1 MKVVSL
7 TMVGVV
13 AMGLVLT
20 GCGESNKP
28 PVPAV
33 APEVQLDSLAT
44 ADWPKVLTEHKGRV
58 VVVDTWATWCAPCV
72 QEFPELVKLHKA
84 YHARGVACISVSVD
98 SPKAREQA
106 LEFLEHQ
113 QATFDNY
120 IMTDGEHAWWD
131 EWNIKSIPVVMV
143 FDRDGELVKKFDNDD
158 PDNQFTYADVE
169 KLVAEL
175 VE

>member
-1 MKVVSL
+1 MKSL
-7 TMVGVV
+7 FWGAAGVV
-13 AMGLVLT
+13 AMGLIT
-20 GCGESNKP
+20 AGCGETSEQQ
-28 PVPAV
+28 VSAATPAV
-33 APEVQLDSLAT
+33 ELESLTT
-44 ADWPKVLTEHKGRV
+44 ADWPRVLAGQKGKV
-58 VVVDTWATWCAPCV
+58 VVVDTWATWCVGCV

-84 YHARGVACISVSVD
+84 YHPRGVACISVTVD
-98 SPKAREQA
+98 SPTAREQA

-120 IMTDGEHAWWD
+120 IMTDGEDAWWD
-131 EWNIKSIPVVMV
+131 EWNIKSIPVVLV
-143 FDRDGELVKKFDNDD
+143 FDREGKLVKKFDNDD